1 MRRTRST
8 NTRASRTWGE
18 VSGVTFTTTGASGVT
33 VDKSYIQIGTGVSIN
48 ATSLIHTSQ
57 GYPIYQPSLN
67 NINVVAG
74 ATQTGGTS
82 RYMSATMLGLNTVST
97 FLPKVMGGT
106 SGANIRAWTSAYT
119 ICAFD
124 HTANTG
130 VTVFLYNQSTGVTL
144 GTGVSL
150 HYIAFGT

>member
-8 NTRASRTWGE
+8 NARASRTWGE

-82 RYMSATMLGLNTVST
+82 RYMSATMLGLNTLTT
-97 FLPKVMGGT
+97 FIPNIVWGT
-106 SGANIRAWTSAYT
+106 TGVVLQGDYT
-119 ICAFD
+119 VCAFD

-130 VTVFLYNQSTGVTL
+130 VTVFLFTKAGVTRT
-144 GTGVSL
+144 TGVSL
-150 HYIAFGT
+150 HYIAVGT